1 MCYTWISFL
10 FPRIKCTPSI
20 PLRDYFLFLSLALSL
35 SLSNMERNPLVELI
49 CFNECLL
56 PCWDGIKMSLRERR
70 GWWDSAPLKCLFLS
84 SLPYSPVVNTRDTCT
99 QPRSNKAGWDS
110 TRRAQGILGW
120 CGLVVMYSNWEA
132 IGLNI
137 TIVPLTKRLL
147 QWDWPS
153 NKCTINR
160 PIQNLLKKLQIFV
173 VLGIL
178 SFIKLYVIN
187 DFTIFKSIL
196 HNSIFFLLS
205 REIPKDFYLWLP
217 IIFHDCF

>member
-10 FPRIKCTPSI
+10 FPWIKCTPSI

-70 GWWDSAPLKCLFLS
+70 GRWDSAPLKCLFLS
-84 SLPYSPVVNTRDTCT
+84 NLPYSPVVNTRDTCT
-99 QPRSNKAGWDS
+99 QPNRAEVEIQ

-120 CGLVVMYSNWEA
+120 CDLVVMYSNREV
-132 IGLNI
+132 ISLNI
-137 TIVPLTKRLL
+137 TIVPLIKRLL

-153 NKCTINR
+153 NKCSINR
-160 PIQNLLKKLQIFV
+160 SKQNSLKKKLHIFAA
-173 VLGIL
+173 LGSL
-178 SFIKLYVIN
+178 SFIKLYVLK
-187 DFTIFKSIL
+187 DFRIFK
-196 HNSIFFLLS
+196 
-205 REIPKDFYLWLP
+205 
-217 IIFHDCF
+217 